1 MEIVIEQNQ
10 LQEKRITYQEEV
22 PTVVKCRKCKADA
35 TLMMQVHDDRQ
46 HIVEERPPSAHIW
59 PHDSS
64 VTSVY
69 LCTECG
75 SMRAR
80 WNQG

>member
-1 MEIVIEQNQ
+1 MKIVIEQST
-10 LQEKRITYQEEV
+10 LQDRRITYQGET
-22 PTVVKCRKCKADA
+22 PYAIKCRKCKKDA
-35 TLMMQVHDDRQ
+35 VLIMQVQDEKGELIPQ
-46 HIVEERPPSAHIW
+46 RPDMFRVW
-59 PHDSS
+59 PHDAS
-64 VTSVY
+64 VISIY